1 MSTNL
6 LDYMLTFFNGISVI
20 ITILVPIIYAILFE
34 IIKKEKTKSKIK
46 IKLDNDEINVHG
58 YSKEQI
64 QELLKILKTNNY
76 VIVPLKKNQTIKKH
90 ISLSKKR
97 RLRHK
102 IIKDFVKTNAY
113 FESIEKQNEKL
124 DSSTNNKHSDSLK
137 SDNSLIDS
145 DN

>member
-64 QELLKILKTNNY
+64 QELLKILKTNKTGTDNGQNY
-76 VIVPLKKNQTIKKH
+76 WY
-90 ISLSKKR
+90 R
-97 RLRHK
+97 
-102 IIKDFVKTNAY
+102 D
-113 FESIEKQNEKL
+113 
-124 DSSTNNKHSDSLK
+124 
-137 SDNSLIDS
+137 
-145 DN
+145 